1 MSWKP
6 SIGVL
11 FLSILAFSRPAAA
24 EGQQVAA
31 TQPPTQT
38 EDHQSFFLDD
48 APRAD
53 HEPIFLARGQSGLRS
68 DLALRLGLWG
78 VDTDGNLLKIGE
90 YQGLQS
96 SAFFDVDGLC
106 TDGQRT
112 ADLTI
117 TGTEDEDTAFH
128 MYWYGSYLTADVDYR
143 RFPHRLDHD
152 PLTAFLDTPDS
163 PQFAGEDLNAGKD
176 YAIRVQ
182 EFDSSF
188 KGQVTENI
196 QWRLNVWGMHKK
208 GHRQAN
214 ALNHNCSGRQCHL
227 LSQAQNIDWM
237 TMEIEPVI
245 EVKYGPVSAE
255 YSRTMRSFEQ
265 SDEPVTRSYNG
276 FPVEFID
283 PTQQFTYAY
292 VPENFTQ
299 IDRLKIRGDIT
310 CNTHAYAV
318 LFAGDTKNR
327 DRLTH
332 RDFDGYDLR
341 LVDDSIDGLQLVG
354 TYKQFNEDN
363 QLPPTFPEDD
373 DYPEGSKPSE
383 EVRHPVDREWTKAG
397 IKGRWRPCESG
408 FDVSRGLAFGAGYEY
423 RQIDRQFATYPL
435 PNIDAEFTQPTTISN
450 LMHVETSMRW
460 SNCLDTYIRYKML
473 NTDNPLLGVREADAS
488 IDDPDLEFPSPPD
501 LTALNSNQ
509 PEHRDFIELGGTWT
523 PAYNFMLSAY
533 LGVDLK
539 TNHSAAV
546 DFDEDN
552 YPIVLTAW
560 YAPTCRLSFA
570 GGAAYYTNWI
580 DQDITFGNRNGP
592 EPQDTQPVDYRGRAQ
607 VYNLGT
613 TYLWTDRLTLT
624 GGVEWVRGSNTF
636 FVPSPENAD
645 WTELPT
651 FSDVIVETT
660 RLSFGVDYCYRE
672 GITCYVRY
680 NYYDW
685 RDRAGTNESG
695 TANMVLGGVTALF

>member
-1 MSWKP
+1 M
-6 SIGVL
+6 
-11 FLSILAFSRPAAA
+11 
-24 EGQQVAA
+24 
-31 TQPPTQT
+31 
-38 EDHQSFFLDD
+38 
-48 APRAD
+48 PRAD
-53 HEPIFLARGQSGLRS
+53 HEPIFLARGQSGFRS
-68 DLALRLGLWG
+68 DLALRFGWWG
-78 VDTDGNLLKIGE
+78 VDTDGNLLKVGE

-117 TGTEDEDTAFH
+117 TGTEDEDSAFRL
-128 MYWYGSYLTADVDYR
+128 YWYGSCLTADVEYG
-143 RFPHRLDHD
+143 RFLHRLDHD

-163 PQFAGEDLNAGKD
+163 PQFAGEDLNVGAD

-188 KGQVTENI
+188 KGCLTENVR
-196 QWRLNVWGMHKK
+196 WRLNVWGMHKK
-208 GHRQAN
+208 GERQAS
-214 ALNHNCSGRQCHL
+214 ALNHNCIGRQCHIQ
-227 LSQAQNIDWM
+227 SQAQNIDWL
-237 TMEIEPVI
+237 TMEIEPVV
-245 EVKYGPVSAE
+245 EVNLGPVSAE

-265 SDEPVTRSYNG
+265 SDELVTRSYVG
-276 FPVEFID
+276 RPVEFID
-283 PTQQFTYAY
+283 PTQQFTYAF

-299 IDRLKIRGDIT
+299 IDRLKIRTDIT
-310 CNTHAYAV
+310 GNTHAYAV

-327 DRLTH
+327 NRLTH
-332 RDFDGYDLR
+332 RDFDGFDLR
-341 LVDDSIDGLQLVG
+341 LLNDSIDGLRLVG
-354 TYKQFNEDN
+354 FYKRFDETN

-373 DYPEGSKPSE
+373 QFPEGSKPSE

-397 IKGRWRPCESG
+397 IKGRWRPCQSG
-408 FDVSRGLAFGAGYEY
+408 FDVSRGLAFVAGYEY
-423 RQIDRQFATYPL
+423 SQIDRAFVTFPL
-435 PNIDAEFTQPTTISN
+435 PNIDAEFTQPTTVSN

-473 NTDNPLLGVREADAS
+473 NTDHPLLGVREADES

-501 LTALNSNQ
+501 VTAFNTNQ
-509 PEHRDFIELGGTWT
+509 PEHRDFIEFGGTWT
-523 PAYNFMLSAY
+523 PSYNFMLSAY
-533 LGVDLK
+533 VGIDLK
-539 TNHSAAV
+539 TNHSLAV
-546 DFDEDN
+546 HFDEDD

-570 GGAAYYTNWI
+570 GGVAYYSNWI
-580 DQDITFGNRNGP
+580 DQDITFGNLHESPFGD

-636 FVPSPENAD
+636 FVPSPEDAD
-645 WTELPT
+645 WTALPT

-672 GITCYVRY
+672 GITCYFRY

-695 TANMVLGGVTALF
+695 TADMFLAGVAAYF